1 MQNYI
6 ETDIKEVKEQLVW
19 NHQNGYKAIVLL
31 GSGISV
37 SGGIPSSEGI
47 ISKIRTDF
55 SSVCARTHP
64 VTYEDH
70 LAVLTAAQRQTLIK
84 NLVSGARLNQ
94 AHLYFATL
102 AKAGYVDKIIT
113 TNFDTLLHKALALEN
128 VYPNIFDFTA
138 SQSADSA
145 DFSNI
150 SLFHMHGQKDG
161 MLNLQDEDSYDQYI
175 FKMKRFFGDSL
186 EKQTVIV
193 VGYSG
198 SDDPVFHYLSDLKG
212 FENRLYWVGHNQAEP
227 EEHVVRGILQKTR
240 KQACFIKG
248 YDADT
253 FFVELSS
260 LLGLEA
266 PRILS
271 NPMGL
276 VKEVL
281 GHIAQSSAQIV
292 TPPAAKTTIPAAPI
306 PDFVPVFIPE
316 PVAFEP
322 TPVIEPVQLEEIQ
335 EVQPVIELEAAQLPN
350 LTDEIEES
358 PVIEEESPAIE
369 QEIAPELIALSSAE
383 EPQAEIEIVSTPIMA
398 EISNPQ
404 DEIEA
409 WLEAPVAEEEVAVK
423 PVKSHKN
430 NLQKAEEDELVQ
442 LARETWSNHIYD
454 NYQRLTKQVAN
465 TESEEARK
473 YFSFFLFNW
482 GAELEKKADQAA
494 EEEAETL
501 YNDAFKK
508 YEEAIQ
514 IKPDLREAYNNWG
527 VCLRNLAKTRTGA
540 EADLLYQEAFQKF
553 EEAILINP
561 EEHEPYNNWA
571 IGLANLAETK
581 NDVEAE
587 KLYAQ
592 AFEKYQEALV
602 NKPDLVEVYNNW
614 GVCLKNLATLKKEDS
629 AESLYREA
637 FGKFKQATRIK
648 PSYSTAWVNWGVALR
663 QLARMQKSSEAISLY
678 QEAIEKYAEAL
689 ENDPNAAHALNNWG
703 VDLGNLAM
711 LKGIDEAT
719 QLLETAFHKYEL
731 ALQINPDLY
740 EAYNNWGIDLWNLGN
755 LKSGPAAEELYAEAF
770 RKFDLANSIQP
781 RCAEIYTN
789 KGICQQKVAGLHEH
803 PTTDVLFK
811 EAFYSFKKATDL
823 KPRLYE
829 ACYNWGIALRNYA
842 RKAGGETAEG
852 LYIKALKQFEK
863 AMKAKPEKYKLYRIW
878 DASIVNLSDQLNE
891 EAPEKLYHQ
900 TFKEYQEAI
909 FTERSSLEF
918 YNNYDLSLTM
928 PADALEN
935 AGFAKLMETKIKP
948 LLKA

>member
-1 MQNYI
+1 M
-6 ETDIKEVKEQLVW
+6 W

-70 LAVLTAAQRQTLIK
+70 LAVLTVAQRQTLIK

-94 AHLYFATL
+94 AHLHFATL

-240 KQACFIKG
+240 KQACYIKG
-248 YDADT
+248 YDADS
-253 FFVELSS
+253 FFVQLSS
-260 LLGLEA
+260 MLGLQP

-276 VKEVL
+276 VQEVL
-281 GHIAQSSAQIV
+281 GHIAQSPAPQPIQY
-292 TPPAAKTTIPAAPI
+292 TPAP
-306 PDFVPVFIPE
+306 VPVVQTPSEPVYVPVALEPE
-316 PVAFEP
+316 PVAVAVEEIP
-322 TPVIEPVQLEEIQ
+322 AIELTQLTEAEAPIETPDVVEEIQ
-335 EVQPVIELEAAQLPN
+335 EEKAVTPKTTEIEVIE
-350 LTDEIEES
+350 T
-358 PVIEEESPAIE
+358 PALVAI
-369 QEIAPELIALSSAE
+369 STKE
-383 EPQAEIEIVSTPIMA
+383 EPQAEIEILSQIDTESTSSSPK
-398 EISNPQ
+398 
-404 DEIEA
+404 DEIEE
-409 WLEAPVAEEEVAVK
+409 WLEAPVAKEEVEVQ
-423 PVKSHKN
+423 PVRSHKN
-430 NLQKAEEDELVQ
+430 NLQKAEEEELVK

-465 TESEEARK
+465 TDSEDARK

-482 GAELEKKADQAA
+482 GAELEKKADQA
-494 EEEAETL
+494 EGEEAETL
-501 YNDAFKK
+501 YQDAFKK

-527 VCLRNLAKTRTGA
+527 VCLRNLAKVRTGA

-587 KLYAQ
+587 KLYVQ
-592 AFEKYQEALV
+592 AFEKYQEALT

-629 AESLYREA
+629 AEPLYREA

-648 PSYSTAWVNWGVALR
+648 PSYSIAWVNWGVALR
-663 QLARMQKSSEAISLY
+663 QLARMKKSSEAISLY

-719 QLLETAFHKYEL
+719 DLLETAFHKYEL
-731 ALQINPDLY
+731 ALQLKPDLY

-781 RCAEIYTN
+781 RCAEIHTN

-878 DASIVNLSDQLNE
+878 DANIVNLSDQLNE

-918 YNNYDLSLTM
+918 YNNYDLSLTL
-928 PADALEN
+928 PSDALEN

-948 LLKA
+948 LMKA